1 MTSLRLRRELLRLAT
16 ATFGAAWYYAAW
28 SVAFTY
34 LARPVEGP
42 SFVLVWALSVLAMY
56 VARYLNVERGNAGA
70 VGWPVAA
77 GALVSIVLAS
87 WLTPGIGGPVNLVLG
102 LRSFNGAAV
111 VLTVGL
117 FILWWR
123 CVDAVRDGFN
133 MGTTSLRFRLGVVML
148 FWAVILA
155 AFVHLDLTAVIFV
168 FFAAALVAMAL
179 ARVED
184 VSRSLGGVVT
194 PFNRTWAL
202 ILAAAVTGV
211 MLVGAIA
218 VVVLTPDTIRTILG
232 WLSPLWFVLT
242 FVFIAII
249 ALLAR
254 ILEPLILFLIDALR
268 PVADRMLRFTPQQ
281 FQAPQDQEP
290 LVLERYVP
298 PVILDSAKWLAL
310 IAVIV
315 FALWLLA
322 AWARQRRQTTGE
334 GVPELR
340 ESVWS
345 AEAFADDARGLLDR
359 LLGRFRRHRP
369 GIATDSVRHI
379 YASLQVLAAERG
391 APRPPDDTPYE
402 YLPQLQSLL
411 PAAAADLSLLTAAYV
426 DAHYHEIE
434 PTEAELGRAQA
445 AWQRVRRAAEAVP
458 AVKSDGGEVRAEE

>member
-1 MTSLRLRRELLRLAT
+1 MTSLRVRRELLRLAT

-28 SVAFTY
+28 SVAFAY

-42 SFVLVWALSVLAMY
+42 SFLEVWALSVLAMY
-56 VARYLNVERGNAGA
+56 VARYLNVERGDAGA
-70 VGWPVAA
+70 MGWPVAV

-87 WLTPGIGGPVNLVLG
+87 WLTPGIGGPVALVLG
-102 LRSFNGAAV
+102 LRAFNGAAV
-111 VLTVGL
+111 LLTLGL

-123 CVDAVRDGFN
+123 GVDAVRDGFG
-133 MGTTSLRFRLGVVML
+133 MGVTSLRFRLGVVIL
-148 FWAVILA
+148 FWTVIFA
-155 AFVHLDLTAVIFV
+155 AFIHFDLIAIIFV
-168 FFAAALVAMAL
+168 FFATALVAMAL

-202 ILAAAVTGV
+202 ILAAAVTAV
-211 MLVGAIA
+211 MLIGVIA
-218 VVVLTPDTIRTILG
+218 VLVFTPDTIRTILG
-232 WLSPLWFVLT
+232 WLAPLWLVLS

-249 ALLAR
+249 ALAAR
-254 ILEPLILFLIDALR
+254 ILEPLILFLIEALR
-268 PVADRMLRFTPQQ
+268 PVAERMFRFTPNQL
-281 FQAPQDQEP
+281 QAPQNQEP
-290 LVLERYVP
+290 VVLERLVP

-310 IAVIV
+310 IAAVV
-315 FALWLLA
+315 FALWLLTL
-322 AWARQRRQTTGE
+322 WARQRRQTAGE

-379 YASLQVLAAERG
+379 YASLQVLAADRG

-402 YLPQLQSLL
+402 YLPRLQGLL
-411 PAAAADLSLLTAAYV
+411 PDAAADLSLLTDAYV

-434 PTEAELGRAQA
+434 PTDAELRQAQG
-445 AWQRVRRAAEAVP
+445 AWQRVRRAAANVP
-458 AVKSDGGEVRAEE
+458 TLKGDGETAGGDE

>member
-1 MTSLRLRRELLRLAT
+1 MTSLRLRRELLCLAT

-28 SVAFTY
+28 SVAFAY

-42 SFVLVWALSVLAMY
+42 SFFLVWALSVLAMY
-56 VARYLNVERGNAGA
+56 VARYLNVERGSAGA
-70 VGWPVAA
+70 VGWPVAV

-87 WLTPGIGGPVNLVLG
+87 WLTPGIGGPVTLVLG

-123 CVDAVRDGFN
+123 CVDAVRDGFG
-133 MGTTSLRFRLGVVML
+133 MGVTSLRFRLGVVML
-148 FWAVILA
+148 FWTVILG
-155 AFVHLDLTAVIFV
+155 AFVHLDLIAIIFL

-202 ILAAAVTGV
+202 ILAAAVTAV
-211 MLVGAIA
+211 MLIGAVA
-218 VVVLTPDTIRTILG
+218 VVVFTPDTIRTIMG
-232 WLSPLWFVLT
+232 WLSPLWFVLS

-254 ILEPLILFLIDALR
+254 ILEPLILFLIAALQ
-268 PVADRMLRFTPQQ
+268 PVAERMLRFTPQQ
-281 FQAPQDQEP
+281 FQAPQNQEP
-290 LVLERYVP
+290 PAWERYVP
-298 PVILDSAKWLAL
+298 PVVLDSAKWFALA
-310 IAVIV
+310 AVIV
-315 FALWLLA
+315 LALWLLTV
-322 AWARQRRQTTGE
+322 WARQRRQADRD

-345 AEAFADDARGLLDR
+345 AEAFADDARGLFDR
-359 LLGRFRRHRP
+359 LLGRFRRQRP

-379 YASLQVLAAERG
+379 YASLQVLAAARG

-402 YLPQLQSLL
+402 YLPQLQGLL
-411 PAAAADLSLLTAAYV
+411 PTAAADLSLLTDAYV

-434 PTEAELGRAQA
+434 PSAAELRQAQA
-445 AWQRVRRAAEAVP
+445 AWQRVRRAADAVP
-458 AVKSDGGEVRAEE
+458 TVKSEEDEPSAGE